1 MAFSSQLD
9 ARQFLI
15 DKISGQASRT
25 ATPLSEV
32 EQRMLQLD
40 LSEPQT
46 AAGIPVETLEDP
58 KHNYE
63 KKIVRLLQGAYGRDR
78 DIPEE
83 RRKYRDAVRTL
94 TGTDHYILI
103 IAADVIPKRRNLGN
117 YAVYVIIA
125 LATAAMIAVLQFW
138 TRGK

>member
-1 MAFSSQLD
+1 MTFSSELD

-15 DKISGQASRT
+15 DKITNQANRT

-58 KHNYE
+58 DRTHE
-63 KKIVRLLQGAYGRDR
+63 RKIAQFLRAAYSRDR
-78 DIPEE
+78 GFPEQ
-83 RRKYRDAVRTL
+83 RRKYRDAVRAL

-103 IAADVIPKRRNLGN
+103 IATDVIPKRRNLGN

-138 TRGK
+138 TRGR